1 MFTIHNFTELENLD
15 LYIPHNIVSLSYTDL
30 SKNDPSLPH
39 SHPHT
44 EIMIVAEGNG
54 YLAVNNQKIPFQRG
68 KLYFVNPNTEHFEN
82 SDNTLKYYVIK
93 ISNFTVYKTDEFA
106 EVISFDI
113 DYSVQKNILTRLTQ
127 TLEDCNLKGRERNSL
142 LALDL
147 AYLYY
152 YFVHILD
159 NNYYISHMAIKRNSS
174 KIQAVVNYISA
185 NYVLD
190 LKVSELAK
198 KFSFSHNNLI
208 YHFRKELNMSPI
220 EFITFQRL
228 QAAKNLLQN
237 TDYTVTQIA
246 SLCGFAH
253 PSFFGKVFQQ
263 HEGMSPSDYRKKNTL

>member
-1 MFTIHNFTELENLD
+1 LCA
-15 LYIPHNIVSLSYTDL
+15 PYTAF
-30 SKNDPSLPH
+30 K
-39 SHPHT
+39 
-44 EIMIVAEGNG
+44 
-54 YLAVNNQKIPFQRG
+54 
-68 KLYFVNPNTEHFEN
+68 
-82 SDNTLKYYVIK
+82 
-93 ISNFTVYKTDEFA
+93 
-106 EVISFDI
+106 
-113 DYSVQKNILTRLTQ
+113 KNILARLTQ
-127 TLEDCNLKGRERNSL
+127 ILEDCNLKGRERNSL

-263 HEGMSPSDYRKKNTL
+263 HEGISPSEYRKKNTL